1 MSTHEIP
8 DVPVWTAALEIMR
21 GDDRITPQL
30 EGFLNL
36 AVAQGVMGG
45 TLYLDVPNE
54 LTAAQINKRMRAPI
68 LEALA
73 HAEDGSGESVS
84 AFRVVVNPD
93 LAESHL
99 TAVLPL
105 AAPPAASVHR
115 AAEEPVESTN
125 TSSRT
130 DTRLNPKYTFENF
143 VINFRPALRE
153 NPFRRTV

>member
-73 HAEDGSGESVS
+73 VILHDPEAREQLGQRGC
-84 AFRVVVNPD
+84 AALAIRVQ
-93 LAESHL
+93 A
-99 TAVLPL
+99 
-105 AAPPAASVHR
+105 R
-115 AAEEPVESTN
+115 G
-125 TSSRT
+125 RG
-130 DTRLNPKYTFENF
+130 
-143 VINFRPALRE
+143 
-153 NPFRRTV
+153 RRK

>member
-73 HAEDGSGESVS
+73 HAEDGSGGGGARPRRRLLQGS
-84 AFRVVVNPD
+84 
-93 LAESHL
+93 
-99 TAVLPL
+99 TAQHALQPPSPRL
-105 AAPPAASVHR
+105 AARGAHPAPDAM
-115 AAEEPVESTN
+115 
-125 TSSRT
+125 
-130 DTRLNPKYTFENF
+130 DTILMFLAHKMRR
-143 VINFRPALRE
+143 RPLRQL
-153 NPFRRTV
+153 